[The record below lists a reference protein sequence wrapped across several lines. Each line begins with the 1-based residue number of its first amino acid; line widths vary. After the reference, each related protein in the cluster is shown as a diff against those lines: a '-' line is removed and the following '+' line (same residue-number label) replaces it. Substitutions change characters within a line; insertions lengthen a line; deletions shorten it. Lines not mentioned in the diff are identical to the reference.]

1 MLWLAVGLLGITIS
15 NGMLH
20 TIMFLIKRKYIPGM
34 ISGFFLFIP
43 FGLYVLLKAIEI
55 STEEDLISGM
65 IVFVI
70 GTVSIPVSIYIT
82 NKIGLLHNRS
92 KSRTIRN

>member
-1 MLWLAVGLLGITIS
+1 MDNVRVGKRYTETERQLDRQRHRDRQKRITDGIS
-15 NGMLH
+15 ADVE
-20 TIMFLIKRKYIPGM
+20 
-34 ISGFFLFIP
+34 S
-43 FGLYVLLKAIEI
+43 LLKAIEI

-82 NKIGLLHNRS
+82 NKTGLLHNRS